1 MCVAIRRPVCNVASK
16 VAGKFIVGIIGMVR
30 LVVGIA
36 TRTVHSVP
44 TVMITVGPSIG
55 KVSVPKN
62 PRFGGDFF

>member
-1 MCVAIRRPVCNVASK
+1 MCVAIRLPVCNVPQT
-16 VAGKFIVGIIGMVR
+16 VYGVEFIVGIMMVG
-30 LVVGIA
+30 VATSA

-44 TVMITVGPSIG
+44 KVLITVGPSIG